1 MAAMPTCR
9 RIPVIAF
16 VLAGAVAS
24 PALARGV
31 FTGTFGSET
40 FKSKR
45 AAANCL
51 YFRSGGQ
58 FSVQGAKGG
67 RRLQT
72 GSLAGGFGA
81 DPTAPGAI
89 FPIVLTTASASFTS
103 GPPPTPPTWGGFGGD
118 VVVTLTGYRN
128 RKVSGTITGT
138 MQPVLG
144 GATGTIQV
152 NATFTVKCRLL

>member
-1 MAAMPTCR
+1 MAAMPMCR
-9 RIPVIAF
+9 RTLVIAF
-16 VLAGAVAS
+16 VACLVAS
-24 PALARGV
+24 PAHARGV
-31 FTGTFGSET
+31 FKGTFGSET

-45 AAANCL
+45 AAANCF

-89 FPIVLTTASASFTS
+89 FPIVLTTATASFTS

-138 MQPVLG
+138 LQPVLG
-144 GATGTIQV
+144 GATGTIPV
-152 NATFTVKCRLL
+152 NATFTIKCRVL